1 MYYNTITLSLADF
14 INGKDRNP
22 YDENAE
28 INVSLNE
35 NTPTT
40 TITEEYIT
48 ETIPYISLKTE
59 IKKIPKSIK
68 EAPSISISQ
77 SNSVTE
83 HVINVS
89 TDKKWD
95 HIY

>member
-1 MYYNTITLSLADF
+1 M
-14 INGKDRNP
+14 
-22 YDENAE
+22 
-28 INVSLNE
+28 SLNE

-89 TDKKWD
+89 TDKEVGPYILVFKECS
-95 HIY
+95 IQFFL